1 MYKETK
7 RNSEDNGT
15 IPLPTLSLG
24 KACSFENKCINAFI
38 FQGKISEDSATILES
53 SIHEVS
59 KIGTLC
65 FHSAGGEGKAMVRI
79 SRQLRERNIAT
90 CVANKYVLGNN
101 EIFSKV
107 STQNG
112 IKEGA
117 ICASAC
123 SFILLSADKRI
134 LVGDMA
140 LIGIHSP
147 FTVLDLCFCDL
158 NLPFSII
165 NDKSHISNVISMLP
179 DPVHKKMI
187 NELYTLSLKT
197 KSKSMHFMSEIEL
210 QEYRIFNY
218 TY

>member
-1 MYKETK
+1 
-7 RNSEDNGT
+7 
-15 IPLPTLSLG
+15 LG
-24 KACSFENKCINAFI
+24 KACTFQNKCINAFI
-38 FQGKISEDSATILES
+38 FQGKISDSSATTLES
-53 SIHEVS
+53 SINEVS

-79 SRQLRERNIAT
+79 SRQLREHNIAT
-90 CVANKYVLGNN
+90 CMANKYVLGNN
-101 EIFSKV
+101 EIYTKV

-123 SFILLSADKRI
+123 SFILLSSDKRI

-165 NDKSHISNVISMLP
+165 DDKSHISKIISMLS
-179 DPVHKKMI
+179 DPNHKNLI
-187 NELYTLSLKT
+187 DELYTLSLKT
-197 KSKSMHFMSEIEL
+197 KSKSMHFMSKTEL
-210 QEYRIFNY
+210 QEHNIFNQIY
-218 TY
+218 